1 MALSPGG
8 RTEAAEFH
16 ARLASSALGHEWFLG
31 NDVDETIRSVLSAN
45 GPPEDIAKMLKP
57 RMTHFHLFLS
67 KEERAQLDA
76 AAAEQG
82 LSRADVLRQSFRN
95 YPKPKET

>member
-1 MALSPGG
+1 MTSCGYDAPLTRGTQWAYVLDMAKRKP
-8 RTEAAEFH
+8 
-16 ARLASSALGHEWFLG
+16 
-31 NDVDETIRSVLSAN
+31 
-45 GPPEDIAKMLKP
+45 KP
-57 RMTHFHLFLS
+57 RTARFHLFLS
-67 KEERAQLDA
+67 TEERAQLDA